1 MFRNGI
7 SGSMAEEAADIQQ
20 NTDILGM
27 DGKALEDY
35 LGALGEPRF
44 RAKQIF
50 GWLHEKLA
58 ADYDEMTNLPKAL
71 RKKLAKELPI
81 RLPKIEV
88 VQESRLDGTRK
99 YLFSLRD
106 GHRIESVLMRYEYG
120 NSVCISSQVG
130 CAMGCAFCA
139 STVGGQ
145 IRNLTAGEMLGQVY
159 GIRRELAEE
168 RVSHIVVMGTGE
180 PLLNLDNLIAFIRMI
195 SDEGGQHLSRRN
207 LTVSTCGIVPGIER
221 LADEGLPITLAL
233 SLHAPTQEQREQIMP
248 VARRYDLSEVLAACR
263 HYFEKTGRR
272 VTFEYAMIR
281 DVNDRDEDARALT
294 ELLAGMQAHVN
305 LIPLNEVAEYGV
317 AASARERIRHFAK
330 LLEVAGVNVTV
341 RRSLGADI
349 DGACGQLRNRY
360 VTGKA

>member
-1 MFRNGI
+1 
-7 SGSMAEEAADIQQ
+7 MAEDAADMQK

-27 DGKALEDY
+27 DVKALEDY

-58 ADYDEMTNLPKAL
+58 VDYNEMTNLPKAL
-71 RKKLAKELPI
+71 REKLAAELPL
-81 RLPKIEV
+81 RLPKAEV
-88 VQESRLDGTRK
+88 VQESRIDGTRK
-99 YLFSLRD
+99 YLFSLYD
-106 GHRIESVLMRYEYG
+106 GHRVESVLMRYEYG

-159 GIRRELAEE
+159 GIRRELEGE
-168 RVSHIVVMGTGE
+168 RVSHVVVMGTGE
-180 PLLNLDNLIAFIRMI
+180 PLLNPDNLLAFIRLL
-195 SDEGGQHLSRRN
+195 SDENGQHLSRRN
-207 LTVSTCGIVPGIER
+207 ITVSTCGIVPGIER
-221 LADEGLPITLAL
+221 LVNEGLPITLAL
-233 SLHAPTQEQREQIMP
+233 SLHAPTQRQREQIMP
-248 VARRYDLSEVLAACR
+248 VAKRYELSEVLAACR

-272 VTFEYAMIR
+272 VTFEYAMIHE
-281 DVNDRDEDARALT
+281 VNDRDEDAKALAR
-294 ELLAGMQAHVN
+294 LLAGMQAHIN
-305 LIPLNEVAEYGV
+305 LIPLNAVAEYGL
-317 AASARERIRHFAK
+317 AASSRDRISHFSE
-330 LLEVAGVNVTV
+330 LLEKAGINVTV

-360 VTGKA
+360 EN